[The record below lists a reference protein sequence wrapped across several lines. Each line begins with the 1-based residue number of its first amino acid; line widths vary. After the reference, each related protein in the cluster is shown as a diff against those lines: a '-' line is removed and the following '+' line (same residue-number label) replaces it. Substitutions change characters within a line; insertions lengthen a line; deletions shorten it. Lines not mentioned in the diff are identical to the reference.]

1 MEKRWTKKSENEKKF
16 QEKMRKN
23 FKRKCEKISI
33 FAGQRA
39 QPYAE
44 KEQIWTSELRKLC
57 LTAKNE
63 KNTFKHHHEEREEHF
78 YRTNA
83 RDR

>member
-1 MEKRWTKKSENEKKF
+1 MEKRWTKKSENEKNFKKN
-16 QEKMRKN
+16 EKN
-23 FKRKCEKISI
+23 FDFCRTES
-33 FAGQRA
+33 
-39 QPYAE
+39 PYAE

-63 KNTFKHHHEEREEHF
+63 NTFKHHHEEREEHF
-78 YRTNA
+78 YRTNT